1 MAILPRHIIDISFAS
16 IKKVAAVV
24 LALALMYSVKEIL
37 ALVFLAIIIASTVD
51 RWASFFERYR
61 IPRMGGVALVYVGF
75 VAFLVVVLYFFVP
88 PILEEVKQLIVFLPD
103 YYDVA
108 AKQIFRATRG
118 ISPDYAR
125 SMQEFVVGLE
135 ARITSVTSGALSTA
149 VDVFGGVVAFGV
161 MIVISF
167 YLAMQRRGVE
177 NFLRLVTPKAQE
189 EYILAVWRRVEI
201 KLGKWLE
208 GQLLLGCIVG
218 VTVFVGLS
226 LIGVPYALL
235 LALVAGI
242 FEIIPIAGPLFSALI
257 GIFVAFL
264 VSPVLA
270 ILALIFYTVI
280 QQIENHVLVP
290 LFMKKI
296 TGLNP
301 VVVIVALLVGA
312 KLGGII
318 GMLIAVPLATVGGEL
333 LDDLAKKKAGS
344 AQ

>member
-1 MAILPRHIIDISFAS
+1 MAMVPRQIIDISFAS
-16 IKKVAAVV
+16 IIKVAVVVFVVAV
-24 LALALMYSVKEIL
+24 MYFVKDTL

-51 RWASFFERYR
+51 RWANFFEHYR
-61 IPRMGGVALVYVGF
+61 IPRMGGVALVYAGF
-75 VAFLVVVLYFFVP
+75 IAFLVVVLYFVVP

-108 AKQIFRATRG
+108 AKQIFRTTRG

-125 SMQEFVVGLE
+125 SMQEFVTGLE
-135 ARITSVTSGALSTA
+135 ARITGFTSGALSAA
-149 VDVFGGVVAFGV
+149 VDVFGGVVSFGV
-161 MIVISF
+161 VIVISF

-177 NFLRLVTPKAQE
+177 DFLRLVTPQAQE
-189 EYILAVWRRVEI
+189 EYILDVWRRVEI

-218 VTVFVGLS
+218 VSVFVGLS

-235 LALVAGI
+235 LGLVAGI

-270 ILALIFYTVI
+270 LLALFFYGVL

-312 KLGGII
+312 KLGGIL

-333 LDDLAKKKAGS
+333 MDDLAKKKAGS
-344 AQ
+344 A

>member
-1 MAILPRHIIDISFAS
+1 MITVWNLWQKSIARWLRAAFHKIMGRSQLDFLMCSCLGRIARRSAAQRYYHCFLVFIEGLVRRAGFRFVKVGISRKRGGLTFTSLLQKSRMTRYGNTPRHIIDISFAS
-16 IKKVAAVV
+16 IIKVAAVV

-218 VTVFVGLS
+218 VTVFVGL
-226 LIGVPYALL
+226 
-235 LALVAGI
+235 
-242 FEIIPIAGPLFSALI
+242 
-257 GIFVAFL
+257 
-264 VSPVLA
+264 
-270 ILALIFYTVI
+270 
-280 QQIENHVLVP
+280 
-290 LFMKKI
+290 
-296 TGLNP
+296 
-301 VVVIVALLVGA
+301 
-312 KLGGII
+312 
-318 GMLIAVPLATVGGEL
+318 
-333 LDDLAKKKAGS
+333 
-344 AQ
+344 

>member
-1 MAILPRHIIDISFAS
+1 MTLSPRYTIDISFAS
-16 IKKVAAVV
+16 IMKVTAVV
-24 LALALMYSVKEIL
+24 FAVALMYFVKEII

-61 IPRMGGVALVYVGF
+61 IPRMGGVALVYAGF
-75 VAFLVVVLYFFVP
+75 IAFFIAVLYFIVP
-88 PILEEVKQLIVFLPD
+88 PIIGEVRQLVVFLPD

-108 AKQIFRATRG
+108 AKQIFQTTRG

-125 SMQEFVVGLE
+125 SMQEFLAGLE
-135 ARITSVTSGALSTA
+135 ARVASVTSGALSTA
-149 VDVFGGVVAFGV
+149 ADVFGGVISFGV
-161 MIVISF
+161 VIVISF

-189 EYILAVWRRVEI
+189 EYVLDVWRRVEI

-208 GQLLLGCIVG
+208 GQILLGCIVG
-218 VTVFVGLS
+218 ISVFVGLS

-235 LALVAGI
+235 LGIVGGI
-242 FEIIPIAGPLFSALI
+242 FEIIPIAGPLFSAVL
-257 GIFVAFL
+257 GIFIAFL
-264 VSPVLA
+264 ASPVLA
-270 ILALIFYTVI
+270 LLALFFYGVL

-312 KLGGII
+312 KLGGIL

-333 LDDLAKKKAGS
+333 MDDLAKKKAVS
-344 AQ
+344 A

>member
-1 MAILPRHIIDISFAS
+1 MTTSSGNSIDISFAS
-16 IKKVAAVV
+16 LMKITAVV
-24 LALALMYSVKEIL
+24 LGLALMYSVKEIL

-51 RWASFFERYR
+51 RWANFFERYH
-61 IPRMGGVALVYVGF
+61 IPRMGGVALVYVCF
-75 VAFLVVVLYFFVP
+75 VAFLIVVLYFIVP
-88 PILEEVKQLIVFLPD
+88 PIIAEVKQLVLFLPD

-108 AKQIFRATRG
+108 AKQIFRTTRG

-125 SMQEFVVGLE
+125 SMQEFATGLE
-135 ARITSVTSGALSTA
+135 ARITGVTSGALSA
-149 VDVFGGVVAFGV
+149 AMDVFGGVVAFGMV
-161 MIVISF
+161 IVISF

-177 NFLRLVTPKAQE
+177 HFLRLVTPKAQE
-189 EYILAVWRRVEI
+189 EYVLDVWRRVEI

-242 FEIIPIAGPLFSALI
+242 FEIIPIAGPLFSALV
-257 GIFVAFL
+257 GISIAFL

-270 ILALIFYTVI
+270 FLALLFYSAL

-290 LFMKKI
+290 LFLKKI

-312 KLGGII
+312 KLGGIM
-318 GMLIAVPLATVGGEL
+318 GMLIAVPLATIGGEL

-344 AQ
+344 AH

>member
-1 MAILPRHIIDISFAS
+1 MTIFSRQIIDISFAS
-16 IKKVAAVV
+16 IMKVAAVV
-24 LALALMYSVKEIL
+24 LALALMYSVKEII

-61 IPRMGGVALVYVGF
+61 IPRMGGVALVYAGF
-75 VAFLVVVLYFFVP
+75 VAFIIVVLYFIVP
-88 PILEEVKQLIVFLPD
+88 PILAEVKQLIVFLPD
-103 YYDVA
+103 YYDTA
-108 AKQIFRATRG
+108 AKQIFRTTRG

-125 SMQEFVVGLE
+125 SMQEFVAGLE
-135 ARITSVTSGALSTA
+135 ERITGFTSGALSAA
-149 VDVFGGVVAFGV
+149 VDVFGGIVSFGV
-161 MIVISF
+161 VIVISF

-177 NFLRLVTPKAQE
+177 DFLRLVTPKAQE
-189 EYILAVWRRVEI
+189 EYILDVWRRVEV

-235 LALVAGI
+235 LGLVAGI

-270 ILALIFYTVI
+270 LLALFFYGVI

-312 KLGGII
+312 KLGGIM